1 MNPIE
6 MSKEVLTA
14 INHSYELASYAT
26 PELRGLFNE
35 WLGEIELRVI
45 DFVGKRNRVDPR
57 ELASHFT
64 LTTESILFVL
74 GKLAREGKI
83 SMEAKGRARGKLH
96 ILKREQS

>member
-1 MNPIE
+1 
-6 MSKEVLTA
+6 MSKEVLAA

-57 ELASHFT
+57 ELAARFN
-64 LTTESILFVL
+64 LTTKSILFIL
-74 GKLAREGKI
+74 GKLVREGKI
-83 SMEAKGRARGKLH
+83 NMEAKGRLTGNMHLLQRKKL
-96 ILKREQS
+96 

>member
-26 PELRGLFNE
+26 PELRGLFND

-45 DFVGKRNRVDPR
+45 AFVNRRQQADPQ
-57 ELASHFT
+57 ELADHFK
-64 LTTESILFVL
+64 LTTESIIFVL

-83 SMEAKGRARGKLH
+83 SMEAKGKAKGNLH
-96 ILKREQS
+96 LLKRE